1 MKLLLDTDIG
11 NDIDDAVALAYL
23 LEKKECDLVGI
34 TTVTGEAQKR
44 AALCEIVCRAS
55 GRENIPIHCGLEN
68 ALANGPGQP
77 TPHHYEAVKHL
88 PHRLDR
94 PENTA
99 VDFLRE
105 TIRANPNEITLL
117 SIGPLTNI
125 AALFAID
132 SEIPF
137 LLKEFVSMAGAFFP
151 PIDYAEWNIKCDPVA
166 AAIVYAAPKQNHRS
180 IGLDVTMKCQMPA
193 EQVRDRFTEEPLAIV
208 ALMAEH
214 WFQHSTALT
223 FHDPLAAATLFKPD
237 LCTYRLGHVVSDPI
251 TAVTSLSP
259 GEGPDEVAEV
269 VDREEFFTEF
279 FSTF

>member
-23 LEKKECDLVGI
+23 LQKRECNLIGI

-55 GRENIPIHCGLEN
+55 GREDILIHCGLEN

-99 VDFLRE
+99 VNFLRE

-125 AALFAID
+125 AGLFATD
-132 SEIPF
+132 PEIPF
-137 LLKEFVSMAGAFFP
+137 LLKGFVSMAGAFFP

-166 AAIVYAAPKQNHRS
+166 AAIVYGAQKLSHRS

-193 EQVRDRFTEEPLAIV
+193 EEVRERFTGEPLATV

-214 WFQHSTALT
+214 WFQHSKALT
-223 FHDPLAAATLFKPD
+223 FHDPLAAATIFKPE
-237 LCTYRLGHVVSDPI
+237 LCTYQTGQVTSDPN
-251 TAVTSLSP
+251 TAVTSFTP
-259 GEGPDEVAEV
+259 GVGADEVAEV
-269 VDREEFFTEF
+269 VDRESFFTEF
-279 FSTF
+279 FSVF

>member
-23 LEKKECDLVGI
+23 LHKKDCDLIGI

-55 GRENIPIHCGLEN
+55 GREDIPIHCGLEN

-77 TPHHYEAVKHL
+77 TPHHYEAVKNL

-99 VDFLRE
+99 VSFLRQ
-105 TIRANPNEITLL
+105 TIRDNPNEITLL

-125 AALFAID
+125 AGLIATD
-132 SEIPF
+132 PEIPF
-137 LLKEFVSMAGAFFP
+137 LLKGFVSMAGAFFP

-166 AAIVYAAPKQNHRS
+166 ASYVYGARRAHHRS
-180 IGLDVTMKCQMPA
+180 VGLDVTMKCQMPA
-193 EQVRDRFTEEPLAIV
+193 EEVREKFIGEPLSTV
-208 ALMAEH
+208 VLMAEH
-214 WFQHSTALT
+214 WFQHSKELT
-223 FHDPLAAATLFKPD
+223 FHDPLAAATIFKPD
-237 LCTYRLGHVVSDPI
+237 LCTYQSGQVTSDPKTAI
-251 TAVTSLSP
+251 TSFTP
-259 GEGPDEVAEV
+259 GEGADEVAEV
-269 VDREEFFTEF
+269 VNREEFFTEF
-279 FSTF
+279 FSVF

>member
-23 LEKKECDLVGI
+23 LQKKECDLIGI

-55 GRENIPIHCGLEN
+55 GRENIPIHCGLEC

-77 TPHHYEAVKHL
+77 IPHHYEAVKHL
-88 PHRLDR
+88 PHRLER
-94 PENTA
+94 PGNSA

-105 TIRANPNEITLL
+105 AIRANPNEITLL

-125 AALFAID
+125 AALFTID
-132 SEIPF
+132 PEIPF
-137 LLKEFVSMAGAFFP
+137 LLKQLVSMAGAFFP

-166 AAIVYAAPKQNHRS
+166 AAIVYAASKPRHRS
-180 IGLDVTMKCQMPA
+180 IGLDVTMNCQMPA
-193 EQVRDRFTEEPLAIV
+193 EEVRRRFTGEPLATV

-214 WFQHSTALT
+214 WFQHTKALT
-223 FHDPLAAATLFKPD
+223 FHDPLAAATIFKPE
-237 LCTYRLGHVVSDPI
+237 LCTYKNGQVISDPK
-251 TAVTSLSP
+251 TAVTSFAP
-259 GEGPDEVAEV
+259 GEGADEVAEV
-269 VDREEFFTEF
+269 VDSEAFFKEF
-279 FSTF
+279 FSIF